1 MHWFELGKS
10 LIKSLPD
17 GNMMVLLA
25 LPDKRRF
32 FMKT

>member
-10 LIKSLPD
+10 LIESLPD
-17 GNMMVLLA
+17 EYMMVLLA

-32 FMKT
+32 FMNT